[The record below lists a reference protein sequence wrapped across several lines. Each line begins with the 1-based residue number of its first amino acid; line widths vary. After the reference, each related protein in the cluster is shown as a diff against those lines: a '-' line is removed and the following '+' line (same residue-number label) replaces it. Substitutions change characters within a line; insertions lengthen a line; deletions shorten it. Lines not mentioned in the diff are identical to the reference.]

1 MQNFHVNSTLRFRAK
16 EYQLMT
22 SNNGHDNK
30 IVCSLFRNGEFINS
44 KEMHYEQKNDEQ
56 LLELIRQF
64 HEQRK
69 IEIEQLFYISERL
82 KEEKNSELQNMLGL
96 IFAKNNM
103 HAEAIRE
110 FTTVIDENPANS
122 WAYENMGKALL
133 ALKRYDAALKAF
145 ERAIEISPNY
155 ADLHNNMGLVYLERG
170 ECKQAVDKFDKAIE
184 LNPYYAEAYFN
195 KGLAYVLNQINRDD
209 YTLSQNF
216 PLEAT
221 RALDKARLINPGYQ
235 NDHFSNGL
243 KHFNEGAY
251 QKAFEALKVAKRVGS
266 RSLYRYEKYEYFLK
280 LLFVDETNHF
290 EMIWKYIKFLQDLLK
305 KYPSHADIYNDLG
318 LAYCMLR
325 NYVNEKAIGC
335 FKSALEI
342 NPQFEKAQRNFKLSN
357 YERTGSELFL
367 KAITL
372 KGQQNGK
379 LKPPSSVPK
388 SEFQWAGM
396 NVEDE

>member
-1 MQNFHVNSTLRFRAK
+1 MQNFHVNSTIRFRAK

-22 SNNGHDNK
+22 SNNGQENK
-30 IVCSLFRNGEFINS
+30 IVCSLFRSGEFINS
-44 KEMHYEQKNDEQ
+44 REKRYEQKSDEG

-69 IEIEQLFYISERL
+69 AEIEQLFYISERL
-82 KEEKNSELQNMLGL
+82 KEEPNSDLQNMLGL

-103 HAEAIRE
+103 HVEAIRE
-110 FTTVIDENPANS
+110 FTGVIDENPSNS
-122 WAYENMGKALL
+122 WAYENMGQALL

-145 ERAIEISPNY
+145 ERAIEINPNY
-155 ADLHNNMGLVYLERG
+155 ADLHNNMGLVYLAQG

-195 KGLAYVLNQINRDD
+195 KGLAYILNQINRDD
-209 YTLSQNF
+209 YSLSQSF
-216 PLEAT
+216 PHEAT
-221 RALDKARLINPGYQ
+221 RALDQARLINPGYQ
-235 NDHFSNGL
+235 NDYFSTGL
-243 KHFNEGAY
+243 KHLNGGAF
-251 QKAFEALKVAKRVGS
+251 QQAFDAMTMAKRAGT

-280 LLFVDETNHF
+280 LLFIDEANHF

-325 NYVNEKAIGC
+325 NYVNEKAISC

-342 NPQFEKAQRNFKLSN
+342 NPEFEKAQRNFKLSS

-372 KGQQNGK
+372 KGQGNGK
-379 LKPPSSVPK
+379 LKRQPPEPTVEMP
-388 SEFQWAGM
+388 WAGM

>member
-1 MQNFHVNSTLRFRAK
+1 MQNFHVNSTIRFRTK

-22 SNNGHDNK
+22 SNNGQENK
-30 IVCSLFRNGEFINS
+30 IVCSLFRSGEFIYS
-44 KEMHYEQKNDEQ
+44 KEMRYEPKSEEG
-56 LLELIRQF
+56 LVELIRQF
-64 HEQRK
+64 HDQRK
-69 IEIEQLFYISERL
+69 MEVEQLFYISDRL
-82 KEEKNSELQNMLGL
+82 KEEHNSDLQNMLGL

-110 FTTVIDENPANS
+110 FTAVIDADPTNS
-122 WAYENMGKALL
+122 WAYENMGESLL
-133 ALKRYDAALKAF
+133 ELERYDAALKAF

-170 ECKQAVDKFDKAIE
+170 ECKQAVDKFDRAIE
-184 LNPYYAEAYFN
+184 LNPYYAEAYLN
-195 KGLAYVLNQINRDD
+195 KGLAYILNQLNRDD
-209 YTLSQNF
+209 YTLSQRF

-221 RALDKARLINPGYQ
+221 RALDKARLINPSYQ
-235 NDHFSNGL
+235 NDYFANSMKYL
-243 KHFNEGAY
+243 KEGAM
-251 QKAFEALKVAKRVGS
+251 QKAFEALKMAKRAGT
-266 RSLYRYEKYEYFLK
+266 RSLYRYEKYEYFLR
-280 LLFVDETNHF
+280 LLFIDEANHF

-342 NPQFEKAQRNFKLSN
+342 NPDFEKAQRNFKLSN

-372 KGQQNGK
+372 KGQNNGK
-379 LKPPSSVPK
+379 QKRQPPVPK
-388 SEFQWAGM
+388 LELPWVGM
-396 NVEDE
+396 NGDDQ